1 MVHWCIGDF
10 QEAGRIGAE
19 LRPRMLI
26 SENKNQPRR
35 AGPYFVVVAFLTGKA
50 GQVRGCELAAAS

>member
-1 MVHWCIGDF
+1 MIFKRKKDLPMVHWCIGDF

-26 SENKNQPRR
+26 SENKN
-35 AGPYFVVVAFLTGKA
+35 
-50 GQVRGCELAAAS
+50 

>member
-26 SENKNQPRR
+26 SENKNYPRW
-35 AGPYFVVVAFLTGKA
+35 AKDSVLAFCYRSYRKSVGDIL
-50 GQVRGCELAAAS
+50 VFRLS